1 MNNKKILC
9 ENCLESVNYKVVV
22 EELTRSLKGKNI
34 LFQVRLLIVL
44 IVISLFMLK
53 KLTNIINK
61 LSMKL
66 LGVRMVLSQM
76 RI

>member
-9 ENCLESVNYKVVV
+9 ENCLESVNYKVVD

-66 LGVRMVLSQM
+66 LGVRMVLSPM
-76 RI
+76 KI